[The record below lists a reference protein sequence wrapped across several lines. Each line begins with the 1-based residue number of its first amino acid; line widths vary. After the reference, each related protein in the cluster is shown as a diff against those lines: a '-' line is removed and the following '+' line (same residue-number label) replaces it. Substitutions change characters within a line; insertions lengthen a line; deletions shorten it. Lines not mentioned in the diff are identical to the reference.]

1 MPNRTKRKRRRN
13 PYAGLLHLL
22 NRRYHD
28 EFVRAEL
35 LQNDLGGMTSSRV
48 IRIADRLR
56 WLVRKFIP
64 HPSSIKPHMLAEAE
78 PYRGPALPVPDA
90 SVSIV
95 IPFRDRPE
103 LLGNCLRSL
112 RLSTFRNVEIV
123 LVDNGSERP
132 ATGRLLARIG
142 AKRAVKL
149 VSRPGRFNF
158 SLLCNAG
165 AAAASGDHLVF
176 LNNDTEVLSDR
187 WLERMLSLAADP
199 AVGVVGATLLY
210 PDRTVQHAGMLP
222 RSDGM
227 WIHPHRGAP
236 VESLPPEVQ
245 SVPAVTAACL
255 MIRRDLF
262 DTIGGFDESLPVTLN
277 DVDLCRRVRDRGKL
291 VVVTPK
297 ARLLHYE
304 GLTRGCTIDPPET

>member
-1 MPNRTKRKRRRN
+1 MPDRTKRKRRRN

-35 LQNDLGGMTSSRV
+35 LENDLSGITSSRV
-48 IRIADRLR
+48 IRIAERLR
-56 WLVRKFIP
+56 WLVRKFVP
-64 HPSSIKPHMLAEAE
+64 HPSSIKPHMLAEAVQ
-78 PYRGPALPVPDA
+78 YRGQSLPVPDA
-90 SVSIV
+90 RVSIV

-103 LLGNCLRSL
+103 LLRNCLRSL

-142 AKRAVKL
+142 AKSDIKL
-149 VSRPGRFNF
+149 VSRPGTFNF

-165 AAAASGDHLVF
+165 AAAASGDHLLF
-176 LNNDTEVLSDR
+176 LNNDTEVLSAR
-187 WLERMLSLAADP
+187 WLERMLALAADP
-199 AVGVVGATLLY
+199 SVGVVGATLLY
-210 PDRTVQHAGMLP
+210 PDRTVQHAGLLP

-236 VESLPPEVQ
+236 VEALPTEVQ

-255 MIRRDLF
+255 LIRRDLF
-262 DTIGGFDESLPVTLN
+262 DAVSGFDESLPLTLN
-277 DVDLCRRVRDRGKL
+277 DVDLCRRVRERGKL
-291 VVVTPK
+291 VVVTPR

-304 GLTRGCTIDPPET
+304 GLTRGYSIDPPEA